1 MASTAAR
8 TRWFGHVDMD
18 AFYASVEVLD
28 RPELAGVPLAVGGRS
43 EHRGVIAA
51 ASYPARVFGVRSAMP
66 TAEAFRRCP
75 DLVLVPGRMERYAE
89 VSREVMDI
97 LRDVAPAVEPLS
109 LDEAALDL
117 TGCAR
122 LHGAADGDHEDWTGF
137 ARRLRRRIRRETGL
151 WGSIGLGET
160 RRIAKIASDLRKPR
174 GVAVVEA
181 GAGPGFLTGLPI
193 ERLWGVGP
201 KMRERLRA
209 AGMHTVADV
218 VATPRAELGARFGKM
233 GPALHDAVHARE
245 SGTVDPD
252 RPHKSVSHETTF
264 SVDRVGSE
272 ELEPVLLALTEK
284 VATRLRRAGL
294 VGRVVQLKIRDRGF
308 HTFTRRRSL
317 AAPTDSETTIYEAG
331 RRLLRSM
338 GWNDVPV
345 RLVGIGVSDLTSQTA
360 HQGDLFASTAERQ
373 RPQLEQALDAVHAR
387 FGEKAIGHARSVLDP
402 LRARDGVS
410 WLPTSPGLRART
422 PHPSTNPIDSTN
434 PTNIENAAS
443 DDDDRRS
450 DHERKS

>member
-1 MASTAAR
+1 MVATTERA
-8 TRWFGHVDMD
+8 RWFGHVDMD

-28 RPELAGVPLAVGGRS
+28 RPELAGKPIAVGGRS

-51 ASYPARVFGVRSAMP
+51 ASYPARVYGVRSAMS
-66 TAEAFRRCP
+66 TAEAVRRCP
-75 DLVLVPGRMERYAE
+75 DLILVPGRMGRYAE
-89 VSREVMDI
+89 KSREVMAI

-122 LHGAADGDHEDWTGF
+122 LHGAAGPRREDWSGF
-137 ARRLRRRIRRETGL
+137 ARRLRRRIKNETGL
-151 WGSIGLGET
+151 WASIGLGET

-181 GAGPGFLTGLPI
+181 GAGVPFLTGLPI
-193 ERLWGVGP
+193 DRLWGVGP
-201 KMRERLRA
+201 KMLERLRA

-218 VATPRAELGARFGKM
+218 VATPRSELAARFGKM
-233 GPALHDAVHARE
+233 GPVLHDAVHARE
-245 SGTVDPD
+245 TGTVDPD

-264 SVDRVGSE
+264 SVDRVGRE

-317 AAPTDSETTIYEAG
+317 AAPTDSETTIYETG
-331 RRLLRSM
+331 RRLLEAM
-338 GWNDVPV
+338 GWDDVPV
-345 RLVGIGVSDLTSQTA
+345 RLIGIGVADLTSQTSR
-360 HQGDLFASTAERQ
+360 QGELFASESEQ
-373 RPQLEQALDAVHAR
+373 HRPQLERALDAVHAR
-387 FGEKAIGHARSVLDP
+387 FGDKAIGHARSLLDP

-410 WLPTSPGLRART
+410 WLPTSPGLTAR
-422 PHPSTNPIDSTN
+422 
-434 PTNIENAAS
+434 
-443 DDDDRRS
+443 DDDTPSRATDDPAHDS
-450 DHERKS
+450 DENPNEHRTRES